1 MTKKKART
9 GGARAKKEFIIN
21 KIVKLRLGNTTIKDY
36 STKNKACSKLCF
48 YLCNGKKE
56 SPYRYGLIPIKER
69 VNYSMKNIKPI
80 MENFTKLDNRI
91 VRLPNLSFGAK
102 GLYCYMA
109 SMSHEWKF
117 SLNQISK
124 DCGVKLVHV
133 TKYLNELFEVG
144 LVAREVDY
152 TQTRGRKYSYIING
166 YECLKGSNHAF
177 SNLEN
182 SNLENSNL
190 ERSNLENSK
199 LETSNLENSN
209 IETSNIEIA
218 NTIEDNIN
226 KKKIIKEE
234 NSFKEDKA
242 RAREKAPATFNAPAV
257 VGAPTKEPQ
266 TPKTQNHAYGQYK
279 NVMLSDQEFET
290 LKSEYPM
297 DYQKRIEAVS
307 EYCASH
313 GKSYKNYLA
322 TIRVWAKKDKE
333 KQANQQFP
341 QFQQPQF
348 RPASSLSLEDRV
360 QMYMDEDLNN
370 DIFGGR

>member
-1 MTKKKART
+1 
-9 GGARAKKEFIIN
+9 
-21 KIVKLRLGNTTIKDY
+21 
-36 STKNKACSKLCF
+36 
-48 YLCNGKKE
+48 
-56 SPYRYGLIPIKER
+56 
-69 VNYSMKNIKPI
+69 MKNVKPL
-80 MENFTKLDNRI
+80 MENFTKIDNRI

-144 LVAREVDY
+144 LVTREVDY

-166 YECLKGSNHAF
+166 YECFKG
-177 SNLEN
+177 

-199 LETSNLENSN
+199 LETSKLEHSNL
-209 IETSNIEIA
+209 ETSNIEIA

-242 RAREKAPATFNAPAV
+242 RARETAPAAFKAPTVEEAIAYFIAIGYTEDSARRFFSYYDCAGWKDSNGKSVKNWKQKANAVWFKDENKISKPIYNRPYNQDACYESV
-257 VGAPTKEPQ
+257 EERVARFMRETGQVSTNDD
-266 TPKTQNHAYGQYK
+266 KTQNNATVEPSGVYLDYL
-279 NVMLSDQEFET
+279 NMASDWE
-290 LKSEYPM
+290 PN
-297 DYQKRIEAVS
+297 QK
-307 EYCASH
+307 
-313 GKSYKNYLA
+313 
-322 TIRVWAKKDKE
+322 
-333 KQANQQFP
+333 
-341 QFQQPQF
+341 
-348 RPASSLSLEDRV
+348 
-360 QMYMDEDLNN
+360 
-370 DIFGGR
+370 